1 MLSQVEAK
9 GRGRNGGSMEGR
21 SGENFSGSKG
31 GYYSGSK
38 FPSYIFHFEK
48 MGVVEGCVRK

>member
-1 MLSQVEAK
+1 
-9 GRGRNGGSMEGR
+9 MEGR